1 MRKILLR
8 AVFLSFIL
16 ILGTAQIFAAGG
28 GEKKGITL
36 TAAINRNP
44 TTEEFKALTEIAA
57 QYSAAN
63 PGVTVEITQ
72 YPEYEQVMKSKMAA
86 NDLPDLFA
94 THGWSV
100 ARYSEYLEPLQNQS
114 WASKL
119 SPAIKPV
126 ITDSKGQ
133 IFVLPFD
140 VDSAGVAF
148 NQDVLD
154 KCGVDPYAIK
164 TWDDFM
170 AACEKVKNAGF
181 ICIDIGGAV
190 QDDWT
195 VGNFFD
201 WVAPSFLI
209 TNDSKNYRSALKD
222 GSFDWNNWRPV
233 AQLFADFRDKGY
245 LNPDYLQGTW
255 DNVQKRLGNGELAF
269 AFFGRYVITGA
280 KEYGPNARYGFIPIP
295 SLPGDTPS
303 LATGENLTLGVWKN
317 SPNKAEA
324 LKFLDYLSAPA
335 IINRIAQYGQNQTGL
350 VGPGYGINPG
360 DLKESFDFIANSRGF
375 PYFDREYLPN
385 GMWDSL
391 CKTGSGILAKTMT
404 MDQVIQRLRDDY
416 NTLRSQQ

>member
-1 MRKILLR
+1 
-8 AVFLSFIL
+8 V
-16 ILGTAQIFAAGG
+16 
-28 GEKKGITL
+28 
-36 TAAINRNP
+36 AINRNP
-44 TTEEFKALTEIAA
+44 NTDEFKALTEIAA

-63 PGVTVEITQ
+63 PGITVEVTQ

-86 NDLPDLFA
+86 NDLPDLFS

-126 ITDSKGQ
+126 ITNDRGQ

-140 VDSAGVAF
+140 VDSAGIAF
-148 NQDVLD
+148 NKDVLD
-154 KCGVDPYAIK
+154 KAGVDPYTIK

-170 AACEKVKNAGF
+170 AACEKVKAAGF

-209 TNDSKNYRSALKD
+209 TNESRNYRTQLKN
-222 GSFDWNNWRPV
+222 GTFDWNLWRPV
-233 AQLFADFRDKGY
+233 AQLFVDFRDKGY
-245 LNPDYLQGTW
+245 LNPDHLQGTW
-255 DNVQKRLGNGELAF
+255 DNVQARLGRGELAF
-269 AFFGRYVITGA
+269 AFYGRYVISGA
-280 KEYGPNARYGFIPIP
+280 KQTNPNARYGFIPIP
-295 SLPGDTPS
+295 SLTPS
-303 LATGENLTLGVWKN
+303 DPPTLATGENLTLGVWKS
-317 SPNKAEA
+317 SPRKAEA
-324 LKFLDYLSAPA
+324 LKFLEYLSTPSV
-335 IINRIAQYGQNQTGL
+335 INRLAQIPVNQTGL
-350 VGPGYGINPG
+350 VGSGYGINTA
-360 DLKESFDFIANSRGF
+360 DLKESFDKVEGIRGF

-391 CKTGSGILAKTMT
+391 CKTGSGILARTMT
-404 MDQVIQRLRDDY
+404 MDQVIQRMRDDY
-416 NTLRSQQ
+416 NTLRQQQ

>member
-1 MRKILLR
+1 MKKLVIRI
-8 AVFLSFIL
+8 AFLSLIL
-16 ILGTAQIFAAGG
+16 ILGTAVVFAGG
-28 GEKKGITL
+28 GKDKGITL
-36 TAAINRNP
+36 TVAVNRNP
-44 TTEEFKALTEIAA
+44 ANEDFRALTEIAA
-57 QYSAAN
+57 EYSKAN

-86 NDLPDLFA
+86 NDLPDLFS

-100 ARYSEYLEPLQNQS
+100 ARYSEYLEPLQKQS

-148 NQDVLD
+148 NRDVLD
-154 KCGVDPYAIK
+154 KSGVDPYAIK
-164 TWDDFM
+164 TWDDFL
-170 AACEKVKNAGF
+170 AACEKVKKAGF

-209 TNDSKNYRSALKD
+209 TNESKNYRNALKD

-255 DNVQKRLGNGELAF
+255 DNVQARLGKGELAF

-280 KEYGPNARYGFIPIP
+280 KEYGPDARYGFIPIP
-295 SLPGDTPS
+295 SLAGDTPS

-317 SPNKAEA
+317 SPHKAEA
-324 LKFLDYLSAPA
+324 LKFLDYLSSPA
-335 IINRIAQYGQNQTGL
+335 IVSRLAQCNNNQTGL
-350 VGPGYGINPG
+350 IGPGYAISTA
-360 DLKESFDFIANSRGF
+360 DLKESFDFIEGVRGF

-391 CKTGSGILAKTMT
+391 CKTGSGILAGTMT
-404 MDQVIQRLRDDY
+404 MDQVIQRMKDDY
-416 NTLRSQQ
+416 ITLRSQQ

>member
-1 MRKILLR
+1 MKKLILRVAAVSLILLVG
-8 AVFLSFIL
+8 ASLAF
-16 ILGTAQIFAAGG
+16 AGG
-28 GEKKGITL
+28 ARQSGVTL

-44 TTEEFKALTEIAA
+44 ATEEFKALTEIAQ

-63 PGVTVEITQ
+63 PGITVEITQ

-86 NDLPDLFA
+86 NDLPDLFS

-100 ARYSEYLEPLQNQS
+100 ARYSEYLEPLNNQS
-114 WASKL
+114 WISKL

-126 ITDSKGQ
+126 ITNSRGQ
-133 IFVLPFD
+133 VFVLPFD

-148 NQDVLD
+148 NRDVLD
-154 KCGVDPYAIK
+154 KCGIDPFSLK

-170 AACEKVKNAGF
+170 AACEKVKAAGF
-181 ICIDIGGAV
+181 ICVDIGGSV

-209 TNDSKNYRSALKD
+209 TNESKNYRTALKD
-222 GSFDWNNWRPV
+222 GSFDWNLWRPV
-233 AQLFADFRDKGY
+233 AQLLVDFRDKGY

-255 DNVQKRLGNGELAF
+255 DNVQARLGKGELAF

-280 KEYGPNARYGFIPIP
+280 KQTNPNARYGFIPIP
-295 SLPGDTPS
+295 SLTRDDPPS

-317 SPNKAEA
+317 SPNKAAA
-324 LKFLDYLSAPA
+324 LKFLEHLSSPA
-335 IINRIAQYGQNQTGL
+335 IISRLAQYGNNQTGL
-350 VGPGYGINPG
+350 VGPGYGIDAG
-360 DLKESFDFIANSRGF
+360 DLKEYFDKIEGVRGF

-391 CKTGSGILAKTMT
+391 CKTGSGLLARTMT
-404 MDQVIQRLRDDY
+404 MDQVIQMMRNDY
-416 NTLRSQQ
+416 NNLRAQQ